1 MLRAATVAGVE
12 RVVMTSAANTASPS
26 SYTDDSVTDES
37 LWTDGNDTELPAYR
51 RSKTLAERAAWDFV
65 ADSDT
70 ATTLTTIL
78 PGAVFGPILT
88 SDNLGSVEVIGRM
101 LRGEMPGT
109 PRIGLEVVD
118 VRDVVDIHLRAMTT
132 PAAAGERFLATGE
145 FMWMGDIAR
154 VLRANLGDDA
164 SKVPTEEIPD
174 DVIRALAE
182 SSAELRGIMPGLGRK
197 NRHTTA
203 KAEAVLGWT
212 PRPRP
217 KPSSTA
223 PAASSSTT
231 SSAERTERH
240 PAAGVDAQL
249 HLATSSWRSSRGA
262 QRVVEQDPPRAVG
275 FPARHHRSAAT

>member
-1 MLRAATVAGVE
+1 MRVLRAATVAGVE

-65 ADSDT
+65 ADSDA

-78 PGAVFGPILT
+78 PGAVFGPILA
-88 SDNLGSVEVIGRM
+88 SDNLGSVEVVGRM

-118 VRDVVDIHLRAMTT
+118 VRDIVDIHLRAMTT

-174 DVIRALAE
+174 DVIRVLAE

-212 PRPRP
+212 PRPV
-217 KPSSTA
+217 
-223 PAASSSTT
+223 
-231 SSAERTERH
+231 AETVLDC
-240 PAAGVDAQL
+240 A
-249 HLATSSWRSSRGA
+249 RSLIEHD
-262 QRVVEQDPPRAVG
+262 VVG
-275 FPARHHRSAAT
+275 